1 MMFRSLAQ
9 LAMAGKFQAVAISV
23 GFAVLAMF
31 LPPFSLLSGGV
42 VGLVSLRKGWQTGLS
57 VAGLATVILALL
69 SSLLGDPAIGLVFGL
84 SQWLPVLLLTLVLRE
99 TGSWALTFQVSA
111 VVLAV
116 LVSLVHVVMPD
127 IAAFWQSML
136 EGVLKPVLEQ
146 ASPDEASQMQALLE
160 AASGLMTGVVAA
172 SIMSSTIL
180 SLFFARAWQAQL
192 FNPGGFGEEFRA
204 LRLGNW
210 MAYVALALF
219 VAAALMRLNWIQELA
234 LVFLLPFFFQGIA
247 VVHGLKKMLQWHVS
261 ILIIMYGL
269 MIIALPQVMA
279 LLTAIGLIDSFA
291 DFRKRLTPK
300 SES

>member
-160 AASGLMTGVVAA
+160 AG
-172 SIMSSTIL
+172 
-180 SLFFARAWQAQL
+180 
-192 FNPGGFGEEFRA
+192 
-204 LRLGNW
+204 
-210 MAYVALALF
+210 
-219 VAAALMRLNWIQELA
+219 
-234 LVFLLPFFFQGIA
+234 
-247 VVHGLKKMLQWHVS
+247 
-261 ILIIMYGL
+261 
-269 MIIALPQVMA
+269 
-279 LLTAIGLIDSFA
+279 
-291 DFRKRLTPK
+291 
-300 SES
+300 